1 MNEARKVYE
10 APTLAVVGT
19 FETITQAASNGN
31 ATDATFPN
39 NTPFAQ
45 LTFS

>member
-1 MNEARKVYE
+1 MNEARKAYE

-19 FETITQAASNGN
+19 FETITQAASSGGRL
-31 ATDATFPN
+31 DATFPDG
-39 NTPFAQ
+39 TPASQ